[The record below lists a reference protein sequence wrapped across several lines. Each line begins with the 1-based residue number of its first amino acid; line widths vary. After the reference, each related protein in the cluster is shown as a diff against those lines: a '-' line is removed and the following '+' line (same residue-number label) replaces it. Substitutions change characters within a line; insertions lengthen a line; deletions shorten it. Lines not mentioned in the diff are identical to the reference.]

1 MEKCKHEA
9 MRLLDDEQKQKTA
22 MELLEQYI
30 QFQQGSIVN
39 ENKKKKKEKDP
50 LKPKEHLSAFFMF
63 TNNCRVALLSEK
75 NNNVKEATKITG
87 EEWKNMIEQQNAPY
101 EEMAMTKK
109 GKYLQELKVYKKKK
123 KDEEAADHMKEWEQ
137 SMKLKNQE
145 ALQLLKNKEKIEN
158 LIKKRKKIA
167 KRRNRNKTMW
177 ILTNQRS
184 LLHHSSVS
192 VERKKKTSRK
202 ASWN

>member
-50 LKPKEHLSAFFMF
+50 LKPKQPLSAFFMF
-63 TNNCRVALLSEK
+63 TNNRQAALLSEN

-87 EEWKNMIEQQNAPY
+87 EEWKNMIEQQNEPY

-109 GKYLQELKVYKKKK
+109 GKYLQEMKVYKKKK
-123 KDEEAADHMKEWEQ
+123 KDEEAADHMKEGEQ

-145 ALQLLKNKEKIEN
+145 ALQLLKKKEKIEN
-158 LIKKRKKIA
+158 LIKKTKE
-167 KRRNRNKTMW
+167 NC
-177 ILTNQRS
+177 Q
-184 LLHHSSVS
+184 
-192 VERKKKTSRK
+192 KKKQKEDNVDPNKPKKPASSFFRFSREGK
-202 ASWN
+202 KD